1 VGTCTSE
8 IVHPVV
14 SVYLMK
20 WGVARTRVEDVER
33 KRGSHFRSTSVDPMF
48 PNLMIPI
55 SINHRIPR
63 VGGIKHLSRVENE

>member
-1 VGTCTSE
+1 VGTSTSE

-14 SVYLMK
+14 SVFLISGREILVRDEEEK
-20 WGVARTRVEDVER
+20 EGD
-33 KRGSHFRSTSVDPMF
+33 SHLRSSSVDPMF

-63 VGGIKHLSRVENE
+63 VGCIKHLSRVENE